1 MIIREAV
8 EKKAREKYSDN
19 SYVKNR
25 IEKELD
31 YFEKNDRFK
40 EIETLLKIKKIIK
53 DQNVFVFPTG
63 MLSLYLLDLDFIN
76 PMPAH
81 YYSSNTKEL
90 IFDDSALYGVDLPIK
105 EDFYRDGFN
114 ITEEYVLNLTK
125 DLHFEVYLYEKY
137 IDIVKEIVSE
147 SFDITVET
155 EESKENGY
163 KEKIYFAKTSI
174 IFNDYSVEEFFG
186 KNLQRDVSL
195 ENFSKYLSED
205 AANRLMED
213 EAKSIKINSFKDM
226 VEILALSKLSLTD
239 SSNKFEEFVASKFP
253 KTREDIF
260 IYFNKEGY
268 SLEESSDLAYKISF
282 GQNPKINIKDKEIK
296 KYFASIQYAWSK
308 AAIVSIF
315 LRDYFKSC
323 MWIIY

>member
-19 SYVKNR
+19 SYVKDR

-31 YFEKNDRFK
+31 YFEKKDRFK
-40 EIETLLKIKKIIK
+40 EIETLLKIKEGIK

-81 YYSSNTKEL
+81 YYNSITKEV
-90 IFDDSALYGVDLPIK
+90 IFDDSALYGVDLPIN
-105 EDFYRDGFN
+105 EDLYRDGFN
-114 ITEEYVLNLTK
+114 ITEEYELNLKK
-125 DLHFEVYLYEKY
+125 DLYFEVYLYEKY

-155 EESKENGY
+155 EESDKNGY
-163 KEKIYFAKTSI
+163 KEKISFEKTSI

-195 ENFSKYLSED
+195 EDFSKYLSED
-205 AANRLMED
+205 AVKRLIGD

-226 VEILALSKLSLTD
+226 VEILALSKLSLVD
-239 SSNKFEEFVASKFP
+239 GLNKFEEFIASKFP

-260 IYFNKEGY
+260 IFLNKEGY

-282 GQNPKINIKDKEIK
+282 GQNPKLDIKDEEIK

-308 AAIVSIF
+308 AVIVSIF

-323 MWIIY
+323 M

>member
-81 YYSSNTKEL
+81 YYNSNTKEI
-90 IFDDSALYGVDLPIK
+90 IFDDSALYGVDLPIR
-105 EDFYRDGFN
+105 EGFYRDGFN

-147 SFDITVET
+147 SFDITVEV

-239 SSNKFEEFVASKFP
+239 GSNKFEEFVASKFP

-268 SLEESSDLAYKISF
+268 SLEESLDVAYKISF
-282 GQNPKINIKDKEIK
+282 GQNPKFDIKDEEIK
-296 KYFASIQYAWSK
+296 KYFESIQYAWSK

>member
-1 MIIREAV
+1 MTIREVV

-40 EIETLLKIKKIIK
+40 EIETLLKIKESIK

-76 PMPAH
+76 PMSAH
-81 YYSSNTKEL
+81 YYNSITKEL

-105 EDFYRDGFN
+105 EGFYRDGFN
-114 ITEEYVLNLTK
+114 ITEEYMLNLTK

-147 SFDITVET
+147 SFDITVEA

-163 KEKIYFAKTSI
+163 KERICFAKTSI

-205 AANRLMED
+205 ASKRLMED

-239 SSNKFEEFVASKFP
+239 GSNKFEEFVASKFP

-260 IYFNKEGY
+260 NYFNKEGY

-296 KYFASIQYAWSK
+296 KYFESIQYAWPKSV
-308 AAIVSIF
+308 IVSIF

-323 MWIIY
+323 M

>member
-1 MIIREAV
+1 MIIREVV

-40 EIETLLKIKKIIK
+40 EIETLLKIKESIK

-81 YYSSNTKEL
+81 YYNLTTKEV
-90 IFDDSALYGVDLPIK
+90 IFDDSALYGVDLPIN
-105 EDFYRDGFN
+105 EDLHRDGFD
-114 ITEEYVLNLTK
+114 ITEEYILNLKK
-125 DLHFEVYLYEKY
+125 DLYFEVYLYEKY

-155 EESKENGY
+155 EESDKNGH
-163 KEKIYFAKTSI
+163 KEKISFGKTSI
-174 IFNDYSVEEFFG
+174 VFNDYSAEEFFG

-195 ENFSKYLSED
+195 EDFSKYLSED
-205 AANRLMED
+205 AVKRLIGD

-239 SSNKFEEFVASKFP
+239 GSNKFEEFVASKFP

-282 GQNPKINIKDKEIK
+282 GQNPKININDKEIK
-296 KYFASIQYAWSK
+296 KYFASIQYAWPKSV
-308 AAIVSIF
+308 IVSIF

-323 MWIIY
+323 I

>member
-40 EIETLLKIKKIIK
+40 EIETILKVKECIK

-81 YYSSNTKEL
+81 YYNSITKEV
-90 IFDDSALYGVDLPIK
+90 IFDDSALYGVDLPIN
-105 EDFYRDGFN
+105 EDLHRDGFN
-114 ITEEYVLNLTK
+114 ITEEYLLNLKK
-125 DLHFEVYLYEKY
+125 DLYLEVYLYEKY
-137 IDIVKEIVSE
+137 IGVVKEIVGE

-155 EESKENGY
+155 EESDKNGH
-163 KEKIYFAKTSI
+163 KEKISFGKTSI
-174 IFNDYSVEEFFG
+174 VFNDYSAEEFFG

-205 AANRLMED
+205 AVKRLMED

-226 VEILALSKLSLTD
+226 VEILALSKLSLVD
-239 SSNKFEEFVASKFP
+239 CSNKFEEFIASKFP

-260 IYFNKEGY
+260 IYFAKEGY

-282 GQNPKINIKDKEIK
+282 GQNPKVDIKDEEIK
-296 KYFASIQYAWSK
+296 KYFASIQYAWPK
-308 AAIVSIF
+308 AVIVSIF
-315 LRDYFKSC
+315 LRDYFKIC
-323 MWIIY
+323 M

>member
-40 EIETLLKIKKIIK
+40 EIEILLKIKKIIK

-81 YYSSNTKEL
+81 YYNSNTKDI

-105 EDFYRDGFN
+105 EGFYRDGFN

-163 KEKIYFAKTSI
+163 KEMIYFAKTSI

-239 SSNKFEEFVASKFP
+239 GSNKFEEFVASKFP

-282 GQNPKINIKDKEIK
+282 GQNPKLDIKDEEIK
-296 KYFASIQYAWSK
+296 KYFESIQYAWSK
-308 AAIVSIF
+308 AVIVSIF

-323 MWIIY
+323 M

>member
-1 MIIREAV
+1 MIIREVV

-19 SYVKNR
+19 SYVKDR

-31 YFEKNDRFK
+31 YFEENDRFK
-40 EIETLLKIKKIIK
+40 EIETLLKIKESIK

-81 YYSSNTKEL
+81 YYNLTTKEV
-90 IFDDSALYGVDLPIK
+90 IFDDSALYGVDLPIN
-105 EDFYRDGFN
+105 EDLHRDGFD
-114 ITEEYVLNLTK
+114 ITEEYILNLKK
-125 DLHFEVYLYEKY
+125 DLYFEVYLYEKY

-155 EESKENGY
+155 EESDKNGH
-163 KEKIYFAKTSI
+163 KEKISFGKTSI
-174 IFNDYSVEEFFG
+174 VFNDYSAEEFFG

-195 ENFSKYLSED
+195 EDFSKYLSED
-205 AANRLMED
+205 AVKRLIGD

-239 SSNKFEEFVASKFP
+239 GSNKFEEFVASKFP

-268 SLEESSDLAYKISF
+268 SLVESSDLAYKISF
-282 GQNPKINIKDKEIK
+282 GQNPKLDIKDEEIK
-296 KYFASIQYAWSK
+296 KYFASIQYAWPKSV
-308 AAIVSIF
+308 IVSIF

-323 MWIIY
+323 I

>member
-8 EKKAREKYSDN
+8 ENKAREKYSDN
-19 SYVKNR
+19 SYVKDR

-31 YFEKNDRFK
+31 YFEKNDIFK
-40 EIETLLKIKKIIK
+40 EIETILKVKEGIK

-81 YYSSNTKEL
+81 YYNSTTKEVV
-90 IFDDSALYGVDLPIK
+90 FDDSALYGVDLPIN
-105 EDFYRDGFN
+105 EDLHRDGFD
-114 ITEEYVLNLTK
+114 ITEEYILNLKK
-125 DLHFEVYLYEKY
+125 DLHFEMYLYEKY

-163 KEKIYFAKTSI
+163 KERVYFGKTSI

-195 ENFSKYLSED
+195 EDFSKYLSED
-205 AANRLMED
+205 AVKRLVGD

-226 VEILALSKLSLTD
+226 VEILALSKLSLVD
-239 SSNKFEEFVASKFP
+239 CSNKFEEFIASKFP

-260 IYFNKEGY
+260 IFLNKEGY

-282 GQNPKINIKDKEIK
+282 GQNPKLDIKDEEIK

-308 AAIVSIF
+308 AVIVSIF

-323 MWIIY
+323 M

>member
-81 YYSSNTKEL
+81 YYNSNTKDI

-105 EDFYRDGFN
+105 EGFYRDGFN

-163 KEKIYFAKTSI
+163 KEMIYFAKTSI

-239 SSNKFEEFVASKFP
+239 GSNKFEEFVASKFP

-282 GQNPKINIKDKEIK
+282 GQNPKLDIKDEEIK
-296 KYFASIQYAWSK
+296 KYFESIQYAWSK
-308 AAIVSIF
+308 AVIVSIF

-323 MWIIY
+323 M